1 MLKMCEPYVNK
12 LRDYWHK
19 RQNAVIF
26 DGQVNSCY
34 IYSLNK
40 HTSLLKLSQQK
51 DYLQDRLHKVIFF
64 VLSLLDNARKPILVL
79 AASNTLSMW
88 EAGLKWSKLT
98 NVITYKGIKDARE
111 FLSALESYKEKRSIK
126 VLVILSSPDVFVEV
140 QNCNEV
146 KLVYGYF
153 S

>member
-140 QNCNEV
+140 QNLM
-146 KLVYGYF
+146 K
-153 S
+153 

>member
-12 LRDYWHK
+12 LRDYWFK

-40 HTSLLKLSQQK
+40 HISLLKSSQQK
-51 DYLQDRLHKVIFF
+51 EYLQDRLHKVIFF
-64 VLSLLDNARKPILVL
+64 VLSLLDNARKPILIL

-88 EAGLKWSKLT
+88 EAGFLKWSKLT
-98 NVITYKGIKDARE
+98 NVVT
-111 FLSALESYKEKRSIK
+111 
-126 VLVILSSPDVFVEV
+126 
-140 QNCNEV
+140 
-146 KLVYGYF
+146 
-153 S
+153 